1 MTPDDLRVLAAL
13 LQDEAADD
21 DDPKTRRFGC
31 ALAVLVGI
39 EAHLARGGFGVGPG
53 LDLENLRRAVRAVAD
68 AAAGLYEGA
77 AS

>member
-31 ALAVLVGI
+31 ALAVLFGI
-39 EAHLARGGFGVGPG
+39 EAALAANRPG
-53 LDLENLRRAVRAVAD
+53 WGAAVDLENLRRAVREVAG
-68 AAAGLYEGA
+68 ATAGLYEGA